1 MSKTQLKI
9 LWIGIV
15 IFVLMG
21 LFPPAESFSPENS
34 YAAGYGFISNVGN
47 VAFSR
52 LFIQWAIVAIL
63 TGGLIY
69 SLKVDPELI
78 LKIRCRYLSWLSA
91 NEDSSLPY
99 EELLKSERDKRKKQ
113 QANVPP
119 EIPDK

>member
-9 LWIGIV
+9 LWLGIS

-21 LFPPAESFSPENS
+21 LFPPKESFTPINS
-34 YAAGYGFISNVGN
+34 YVDGYGFIFTVDNI
-47 VAFSR
+47 AFSR
-52 LFIQWAIVAIL
+52 IFVQWAIVAIII
-63 TGGLIY
+63 GGLIY

-99 EELLKSERDKRKKQ
+99 KELPKSEREKRKKQ
-113 QANVPP
+113 QANVLP
-119 EIPDK
+119 ESPDK